1 MAYNQT
7 GNRPFELASKSGHI
21 HIIKD
26 PDVQEFLN
34 RHELPKEGEE
44 ITLIKD
50 CIIDI
55 NFDLK
60 DQIEYIIAVDGGD
73 TTVPVKSK
81 FPSSTLTFFQ
91 FGANLLTITDL
102 QALKEQPFISPE
114 AISKLKELERI
125 KFTLPTKNIGLI
137 TEDGKRATLSFSVR
151 KALYEFFKKH
161 NYLET
166 LKWLVF
172 EEYKKNPRK
181 IWELSNHPLNIS
193 SKNILFE
200 RSKITPDYML
210 PHKEGDLFLTDI
222 FRLHEI
228 VDEDIGA
235 GGIIGYLRNLIEHF
249 IIIDTIKGIHKRK
262 RNALEEVLFIKDGPL
277 GFFGQ
282 TANMHKPMRELLN
295 FINQEFNIYLVGVEK
310 SGPFVEHAEEI
321 KNKLKPGQAY
331 LFSNRHIYKFIKPGN
346 PVNKDAYGRTSY
358 YGSKVL
364 FKSRD
369 EKIYIVTI
377 PTNTSDIVLN
387 PHKTDFKNIDTILKY
402 IEKLKSDMYDNSL
415 LPIALA
421 NKLVSL
427 SDHPSSVLLEK
438 FAKNHIK

>member
-26 PDVQEFLN
+26 PDVQAFLN
-34 RHELPKEGEE
+34 NHELPKEGEE
-44 ITLIKD
+44 ISLID
-50 CIIDI
+50 DYIIDI
-55 NFDLK
+55 DFETK
-60 DQIEYIIAVDGGD
+60 DQIEFIIAVDGGD
-73 TTVPVKSK
+73 TTVPVKTK

-91 FGANLLTITDL
+91 FGAILLTITDL

-114 AISKLKELERI
+114 SISKLKELERI
-125 KFTLPTKNIGLI
+125 KFTLPTKNIGLK
-137 TEDGKRATLSFSVR
+137 TSDGKRATLSYSVR
-151 KALYEFFKKH
+151 KALFEFFRKH
-161 NYLET
+161 DYLET
-166 LKWLVF
+166 LKWFIF
-172 EEYKKNPRK
+172 EEYKKSPRK
-181 IWELSNHPLNIS
+181 TRELSNHPLNSS

-200 RSKITPDYML
+200 RDKITTEYML
-210 PHKEGDLFLTDI
+210 PHVDGDLFLTDI
-222 FRLHEI
+222 FRLHEV

-249 IIIDTIKGIHKRK
+249 ILIDTIKGIHKRK
-262 RNALEEVLFIKDGPL
+262 KNALEEVLFIKDGPL

-282 TANMHKPMRELLN
+282 TANMHEPMREMVN
-295 FINQEFNIYLVGVEK
+295 YMNEDCNIYLVGVEK

-321 KNKLKPGQAY
+321 RDKLKPGQAY
-331 LFSNRHIYKFIKPGN
+331 LFSNRHIYKYIKPGD
-346 PVNKDAYGRTSY
+346 PDNKDAYGRTSY

-377 PTNTSDIVLN
+377 PTFTSEIVLN
-387 PHKTDFKNIDTILKY
+387 PKKSDFKNIDTILKY

-438 FAKNHIK
+438 FARKNIT

>member
-26 PDVQEFLN
+26 PDVQDFLN
-34 RHELPKEGEE
+34 NHELPKEGEE
-44 ITLIKD
+44 ISLID
-50 CIIDI
+50 DYIIDI
-55 NFDLK
+55 DFEIK
-60 DQIEYIIAVDGGD
+60 DQIEFIIAVDGGD
-73 TTVPVKSK
+73 TTVPVKTK

-114 AISKLKELERI
+114 SISKLKELERI
-125 KFTLPTKNIGLI
+125 KFTLPTKNIRLKS
-137 TEDGKRATLSFSVR
+137 TDGKRATLSYSVR
-151 KALYEFFKKH
+151 KALFDFFRKH
-161 NYLET
+161 DYLET
-166 LKWLVF
+166 LKWFIF
-172 EEYKKNPRK
+172 EEYKKKPRNTR
-181 IWELSNHPLNIS
+181 ELSNHPLNTS

-200 RSKITPDYML
+200 RDKITTDYML
-210 PHKEGDLFLTDI
+210 PHADGDLFLTDI
-222 FRLHEI
+222 FRLHEV

-249 IIIDTIKGIHKRK
+249 ILIDTIKGIHKRK
-262 RNALEEVLFIKDGPL
+262 KNTLEEVLFIKDGPL

-282 TANMHKPMRELLN
+282 TANMHEPMRELLN
-295 FINQEFNIYLVGVEK
+295 YMNQDCNIYLVGVEK

-321 KNKLKPGQAY
+321 RDKLKPGQAY
-331 LFSNRHIYKFIKPGN
+331 LFSNKHIYKYIKPGDPN
-346 PVNKDAYGRTSY
+346 NKDAYGRTSY

-369 EKIYIVTI
+369 EKIYIATI
-377 PTNTSDIVLN
+377 PTSTSEIVLN
-387 PHKTDFKNIDTILKY
+387 PKKSDFKNIDTIFKY
-402 IEKLKSDMYDNSL
+402 IEQLKSDMYDNSL

-438 FAKNHIK
+438 FARKNIK